1 MYGALVDLDD
11 NLLLVQTL
19 RVDLDKVWVSVYGV
33 LVDLDKVSVSV
44 YGALVDS
51 EDRLAL
57 GADTA
62 GRI

>member
-1 MYGALVDLDD
+1 LVYGVLVDLDD
-11 NLLLVQTL
+11 NLLL
-19 RVDLDKVWVSVYGV
+19 
-33 LVDLDKVSVSV
+33 V

-62 GRI
+62 GRL